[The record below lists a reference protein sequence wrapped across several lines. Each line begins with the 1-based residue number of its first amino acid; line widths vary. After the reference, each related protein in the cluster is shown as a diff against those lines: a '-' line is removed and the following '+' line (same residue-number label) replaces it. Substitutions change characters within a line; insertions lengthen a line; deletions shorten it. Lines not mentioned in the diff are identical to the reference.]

1 MEGAKNQP
9 PMKQRIL
16 LLVTVAD
23 WGGVQSFLVHFA
35 ADLMKEGHEVLLAA
49 GGDGELW
56 DRAKALGI
64 PTHRLRHV
72 VRDIEPWNDVKGIL
86 EIRALIKSW
95 KPDAID
101 INSSKMGILGSI
113 ANTLV
118 SPRPR
123 CVYRIGGWVFLEP
136 MSATRKWIY
145 KTAER
150 MTAPLKDI
158 IITVHPNDEKLA
170 RALQFKP
177 RETITTVPNGIDVA
191 NFVSQLKTKQDA
203 RQALG
208 LPERAFVYGT
218 VANAYPP
225 KDLSNYF
232 RRVVTILDED
242 RSAHVV
248 VIGGGPQF
256 KELQATRDSLAHS
269 DRIHLT
275 GQIADAPT
283 LYSAF
288 DAFVLPSIKEG
299 MPWSVL
305 EAMAA
310 NIPVI
315 VTDVGACK
323 WMVTSEKHG
332 NAGIVIPVNDTLA
345 LQDAMRSLRNSQE
358 LREALARGGR
368 YMSLNRFSWDVTYRG
383 NRDALFQR

>member
-1 MEGAKNQP
+1 
-9 PMKQRIL
+9 MKQRIL

-23 WGGVQSFLVHFA
+23 WGGVQSFLIHFA
-35 ADLMKEGHEVLLAA
+35 ADLRKEGHEVLLAA
-49 GGDGELW
+49 GGEGELW
-56 DRAKALGI
+56 DRAKELGI

-72 VRDIEPWNDVKGIL
+72 VRNIEPWNDMKGIL

-101 INSSKMGILGSI
+101 VNSSKMGILGSI
-113 ANTLV
+113 ANALI

-136 MSATRKWIY
+136 MPATRKWIY
-145 KTAER
+145 KTAEQ
-150 MTAPLKDI
+150 MTAPLKDV
-158 IITVHPNDEKLA
+158 IITVHPNDEILA
-170 RALQFKP
+170 RANGFKP
-177 RETITTVPNGIDVA
+177 RERMTTVPNGLDVA

-203 RQALG
+203 RQTLG
-208 LPERAFVYGT
+208 LPEHAFVYGT

-225 KDLSNYF
+225 KDLSNYL
-232 RRVVTILDED
+232 RHAVAVLNED
-242 RSAHVV
+242 RSAHIVI
-248 VIGGGPQF
+248 IGGGPQF
-256 KELQATRDSLAHS
+256 KELEATRDALPVA
-269 DRIHLT
+269 DRIHLV
-275 GQIADAPT
+275 GQRTDATT

-288 DAFVLPSIKEG
+288 DVFVLPSIKEG

-332 NAGIVIPVNDTLA
+332 NAGITIPSDDTLS
-345 LQDAMRSLRNSQE
+345 LQTAMRSLRNNQE
-358 LREALARGGR
+358 LREALAHGGR

-383 NRDALFQR
+383 NRDALL